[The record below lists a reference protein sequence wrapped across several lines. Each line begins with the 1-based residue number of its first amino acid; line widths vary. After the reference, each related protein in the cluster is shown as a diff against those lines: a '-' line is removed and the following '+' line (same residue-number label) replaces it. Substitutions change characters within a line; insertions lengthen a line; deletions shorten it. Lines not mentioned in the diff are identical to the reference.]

1 MEKKDELDPMKTGKL
16 EVEQMG
22 FISFIH
28 LNICFPL
35 IDDLKVFLDVGLG
48 NRGKPRFNVVGSL
61 VITIQTAIRGV
72 AHAARCQ

>member
-35 IDDLKVFLDVGLG
+35 IDDLNVFLEV
-48 NRGKPRFNVVGSL
+48 
-61 VITIQTAIRGV
+61 
-72 AHAARCQ
+72 